1 MVFTPRTVC
10 TSLKYTMFDFLHVL
24 LNRQA
29 FIDVFLVSEQIMNY
43 RHPCTAKLGLPPL
56 TRVLALGAIKVGT
69 REIPIFCE
77 QTEAQ
82 RGEVFAQV
90 SG

>member
-1 MVFTPRTVC
+1 
-10 TSLKYTMFDFLHVL
+10 MFDFLHVL

-56 TRVLALGAIKVGT
+56 TRVLALGAI
-69 REIPIFCE
+69 FCE